1 MNFKATL
8 QFIKNEFIYGGHLL
22 SAGAVGIVFT
32 AAVLLNIRITWDFAV
47 ISYLITYIAYAYNK
61 LAELKSDFLTNGSRA
76 RHIERNAR
84 LLPMVIIVSLSLIL
98 LLLFQFGSL
107 NGIIFVLFM
116 IIGSLLYTLYFKSFT
131 KKIIGFKS
139 FYVSFFWASLVFL
152 LVLYYSADITV
163 AVFLLF
169 IFVFLRFVVSTV
181 FFDIKDMESDK
192 LSGLKTLPV
201 FLGKDNVLAL
211 IHVLNVFSFLP
222 IVIGFYFQV
231 FSVLSLLLLIFYF
244 YTFYYLRLANR
255 GGVNIQKLSYVM
267 VDGEYLLWFLV
278 IALGAKL

>member
-84 LLPMVIIVSLSLIL
+84 LLPMVIIVSFSLIL

-267 VDGEYLLWFLV
+267 VDGEYLLWFFV